1 MSEYEVELFRERGF
15 TRKRCSICGKFFW
28 TLSDRETCGE
38 PPCEE
43 YSFIGDSPMKEG
55 MDLTEMREFY
65 LSFFE
70 KHGHKRI
77 PRYPIIAR
85 WRDDIFFTIAS
96 ISCFQPWV
104 LNQTIEPP
112 ANPLVIS
119 QTCLRFNDID
129 NVGKT
134 GRHLTEFEMM
144 AHHAF
149 NTKEKVVYFKDRT
162 VELCHKLLLELGI
175 KADEIQY
182 MEAEW
187 SGGGNSGPCF
197 EVIVRGVELATLVFM
212 MYRDTPSGR
221 EEMEMQVVDTGYGL
235 ERFVWISQGT
245 PNAYDAI
252 FGDVL
257 ERLKRE
263 ADIHAD
269 DGLMAEYS
277 KLAGMMNV
285 ESNADLRVLRK
296 KVAERMR
303 IPVEE
308 IIEEITPLEHIY
320 AVCDHTRALMF
331 MLNDGGIVPSNAKAG
346 YFARLLARKTLRSLD
361 SLGLEIPLREILA
374 MQVDYS
380 KKDFPGLMDNREDI
394 LRLIEVEERKYRKTM
409 ARGKSIVGRI
419 DDELGDKGEDRINT
433 EELIHLYDSHGLT
446 PEIVAEFSRLK
457 VDIPDDFYIQVAGRH
472 EKPEGEEEK
481 LEEMRVPDVK
491 PTELGFYEDAYV
503 REFKARVLKRFK
515 NHLILDKTYFYA
527 EGGGQEAD
535 NGLIDSLKVVDVQ
548 KHGNVVLHRVEGD
561 LDSIGEGTIVECEID
576 WDRRLQLMQHHT
588 VTHIINGAARR
599 VLGNH
604 AWQAGAHKSE
614 ALGRLDL
621 SHHSRIT
628 DEEKKEIER
637 LSNQVIAEKRPI
649 EIGFMGRDTAEKK
662 YGFRIYQ
669 GGAVPGKVIR
679 VVDILDWD
687 VEACGGM
694 HFKNTSEAG
703 HIRITDTKRIQDG
716 VVRIEY
722 KAGRALKGYEEER
735 GELVEK
741 LGFELSEKEL
751 HEIAGIFS
759 VQVEQLP
766 KTIERFR
773 GEWAQQRDELKRLD
787 KVLSEITGAE
797 SGFRDKYLELPSG
810 KPIHAFESLFDE
822 WKAQRKDIEG
832 LRKRIQ
838 EALRGRLDERF
849 QSDYVKKD
857 GVKIVKEMVSG
868 LDIKNL
874 IELAKSTV
882 KKDSLL
888 IIVNS
893 IDEKANIL
901 VYSKSIFKAD
911 EIAKELSGKLG
922 GGAHGSAEMAVG
934 GGSSKGVG
942 KILDEFQA
950 G

>member
-1 MSEYEVELFRERGF
+1 MSEYEVELFREQGF
-15 TRKRCSICGKFFW
+15 DRRRCQLCNKFFW
-28 TLSDRETCGE
+28 TLGGRETCGE

-43 YSFIGDSPMKEG
+43 YSFIGDPPTKKS
-55 MDLTEMREFY
+55 MDLSEMRESY

-70 KHGHKRI
+70 KHGHKRV
-77 PRYPIIAR
+77 PRYPIVAR

-104 LNQTIEPP
+104 LNRTIEPP

-149 NTKEKVVYFKDRT
+149 NSEEKFVYFKDRT
-162 VELCHKLLLELGI
+162 VELCHKLLLDLGI
-175 KADEIQY
+175 NADEIQY
-182 MEAEW
+182 IEAEW

-221 EEMEMQVVDTGYGL
+221 GEMDMQVVDTGYGL

-245 PNAYDAI
+245 PNAYEAI

-257 ERLKRE
+257 VRLKGE
-263 ADIHAD
+263 ADIQAD

-285 ESNADLRVLRK
+285 ESNADLRVLRE
-296 KVAERMR
+296 KVAKRMQV
-303 IPVEE
+303 PLKE
-308 IIEEITPLEHIY
+308 IIERITPLEHIY

-361 SLGLEIPLREILA
+361 SLGLSFPLSEILG
-374 MQVDYS
+374 MQIDYS
-380 KKDFPGLMDNREDI
+380 GRDFPELAENREDV
-394 LRLIEVEERKYRKTM
+394 LNLVDVEEKKYRKTM
-409 ARGKSIVGRI
+409 DRGKGIVGRI
-419 DDELGDKGEDRINT
+419 DAELGDKGENRINT
-433 EELIHLYDSHGLT
+433 EELIHLYDSHGIT
-446 PEIVAEFSRLK
+446 PEIVAEFSMLK

-472 EKPEGEEEK
+472 EKPEREDGVEGV
-481 LEEMRVPDVK
+481 RVPRVE

-503 REFKARVLKRFK
+503 REFKANVLRKF
-515 NHLILDKTYFYA
+515 NNNIILDKTYFYA

-535 NGLIDSLKVVDVQ
+535 HGWIGPLKVVDVQ
-548 KHGNVVLHRVEGD
+548 KHGNVVLHGVEGD
-561 LDSIGEGTIVECEID
+561 LGRIGEGETVECSID
-576 WDRRLQLMQHHT
+576 WNRRLQLMQHHT

-614 ALGRLDL
+614 ELGRLDL
-621 SHHSRIT
+621 THHSRIT
-628 DEEKKEIER
+628 GEEREQIET
-637 LSNQVIAEKRPI
+637 LSNKVIAEKRPVQI
-649 EIGFMGRDTAEKK
+649 SFMERDKAEKK

-669 GGAVPGKVIR
+669 GGAVPGGIIR
-679 VVDILDWD
+679 IVDIVDWD

-694 HFKNTSEAG
+694 HFKNTSEVG
-703 HIRITDTKRIQDG
+703 YIRITDIKRIQDG

-722 KAGRALKGYEEER
+722 KAGVALKDHVAGR
-735 GELVEK
+735 EK
-741 LGFELSEKEL
+741 LAGEIGLELSEREL
-751 HEIAGIFS
+751 QEIAEIFS
-759 VQVEQLP
+759 VQVAQLP

-773 GEWAQQRDELKRLD
+773 GEWISQKEELEGLYVALSKLIDERK
-787 KVLSEITGAE
+787 E
-797 SGFRDKYLELPSG
+797 SIHVYGEMPSG
-810 KPIHAFESLFDE
+810 EPVQAHKKLFDE
-822 WKAQRKDIEG
+822 WKTQRKEIEG
-832 LRKRIQ
+832 LKCKIR
-838 EALRGRLDERF
+838 EALSRRLDRRF
-849 QSDYVKKD
+849 QLDYVEKD
-857 GVKIVKEMVSG
+857 GVKIVKELVSG
-868 LDIKNL
+868 LDVKNL
-874 IELAKSTV
+874 IELAKSTTREN
-882 KKDSLL
+882 SLL
-888 IIVNS
+888 IIANTG
-893 IDEKANIL
+893 DGKANIL

-911 EIAKELSGKLG
+911 ELAKKLSEKLG
-922 GGAHGSAEMAVG
+922 GGAHGDAVMAVG
-934 GGSSKGVG
+934 GGSSENVE
-942 KILDEFQA
+942 KILEEFQL